1 MMSVMKSSKNT
12 GALRLAAAVAA
23 VVLGV
28 GAGSA
33 FAGTTTVQ
41 FESNPNTTKRKLGS
55 FTGTA
60 SYDDATGLLSVT
72 VNNTST
78 SPKGGSLTGVAFNIA
93 GTTTTARYVDGDDAA
108 TPRADEDA
116 FDDARSRKGVVKA
129 KPFGKLDAGAA
140 VNGKWG
146 AASKRAAASGVSA
159 GSSRTFVFDVD
170 NAGAGMTA
178 SDFFSGNLGI
188 AASFRGRKPDRVG
201 GVLLAPVPSVP
212 VIPGPDSGNNGGGD
226 NAPPV
231 IDLPDDDTGGGVIP
245 PGDIGGGSDNGTGG
259 NTGGTN
265 GGSTGGGN
273 GSPTAVPLP
282 PAVWTGF
289 AGLAALMSPKLKK
302 KLRRLL

>member
-12 GALRLAAAVAA
+12 VTLRRAAAVAA

-33 FAGTTTVQ
+33 FAGTTTVN
-41 FESNPNTTKRKLGS
+41 FESNPNTTRRKLGS

-78 SPKGGSLTGVAFNIA
+78 SAKKAASLTGVAFNIA
-93 GTTTTARYVDGDDAA
+93 GTTATARYVDGDDAA

-116 FDDARSRKGVVKA
+116 FDDARKRKGVIKA
-129 KPFGKLDAGAA
+129 KPLGTYDAGTA
-140 VNGKWG
+140 VNGKFG
-146 AASKRAAASGVSA
+146 AASRRAAAAGVLA

-170 NAGAGMTA
+170 NAGAGMSA
-178 SDFFSGNLGI
+178 GDFFSGNVGI
-188 AASFRGRKPDRVG
+188 AASFRGKKPDRVG
-201 GVLLAPVPSVP
+201 GVILPATPSVP
-212 VIPGPDSGNNGGGD
+212 VIPGPDPID
-226 NAPPV
+226 NTPPV
-231 IDLPDDDTGGGVIP
+231 IDLPDDNTGGGITP
-245 PGDIGGGSDNGTGG
+245 PGDIGGGGDNGTGG
-259 NTGGTN
+259 NTGGNN
-265 GGSTGGGN
+265 GGNTGGSN
-273 GSPTAVPLP
+273 GGPAAVPLP